1 MAGVHRCNETEIE
14 QLINGL
20 RERIHLSQ
28 VVGTSLW
35 FNRYTYAAVCTCANE
50 YVGITSVIS
59 PEGSWR
65 LRR

>member
-28 VVGTSLW
+28 VHGRNFVVVQQIHVRG
-35 FNRYTYAAVCTCANE
+35 RVYVCERVRWNYE
-50 YVGITSVIS
+50 RDIT
-59 PEGSWR
+59 
-65 LRR
+65 